1 MFVLFCFFVRCVFVC
16 LFLVFFCCFVV
27 FVGFVL
33 FCFDFCYDFVFF
45 VVMLLFFFVFFF
57 GGGVWRRGWG
67 VIKQRYL
74 TTLYIFLNTI
84 CLNI

>member
-33 FCFDFCYDFVFF
+33 FCFDFCYD
-45 VVMLLFFFVFFF
+45 LLFFGGW
-57 GGGVWRRGWG
+57 GGGLEEGIG
-67 VIKQRYL
+67 S
-74 TTLYIFLNTI
+74 N
-84 CLNI
+84 